1 MLYYKQFNP
10 SRPSPGLREK
20 IKKIKWRRYSYMAD
34 DFAFCF
40 KYSFTDLNRD
50 FGEKNTKTDFQ
61 TFLRYLKWFSEG
73 IQNLYKSI
81 EVPQLWL
88 LFSHNV

>member
-1 MLYYKQFNP
+1 
-10 SRPSPGLREK
+10 
-20 IKKIKWRRYSYMAD
+20 MAD
-34 DFAFCF
+34 DFTFYF

-73 IQNLYKSI
+73 IQNL
-81 EVPQLWL
+81 
-88 LFSHNV
+88 